1 LSVRLIAI
9 GATSY
14 SFIKEGIEEY
24 EKRLRKYFK
33 FELVVLPDVKNRGKL
48 SAIELKAEESTL
60 ILKQLKPTDSL
71 ILLDERGKDFDSV
84 NFARFLQKA
93 LANKNGNL
101 VFVIGGMYG
110 FDERLKEK
118 AEHLVSLSRMT
129 SSHQLIRLFFIEQLY
144 RACTIL
150 NGEPYHNEG

>member
-1 LSVRLIAI
+1 MGIKLITI

-14 SFIKEGIEEY
+14 SFIKEGVEEY

-33 FELVVLPDVKNRGKL
+33 FELVAIPDVKNRGKL
-48 SAIELKAEESTL
+48 NPIDLKAQEAIL
-60 ILKQLKPTDSL
+60 INKQTKATDTL
-71 ILLDERGKDFDSV
+71 ILLDERGKEFDSI

-93 LANKNGNL
+93 LANKNGNV
-101 VFVIGGMYG
+101 VFVVGGMYG
-110 FDERLKEK
+110 FDETLKQK
-118 AEHLVSLSRMT
+118 ANHLISLSRMT
-129 SSHQLIRLFFIEQLY
+129 SSHQLIRLIFVEQLY

>member
-1 LSVRLIAI
+1 MGIKLITI

-14 SFIKEGIEEY
+14 SFIKEGVEEY

-33 FELVVLPDVKNRGKL
+33 FELVAIPDVKNRGKL
-48 SAIELKAEESTL
+48 NPIDLKAEEAIL
-60 ILKQLKPTDSL
+60 INKQTKATDTL
-71 ILLDERGKDFDSV
+71 ILLDERGKEFDSI

-93 LANKNGNL
+93 LANKNGNI
-101 VFVIGGMYG
+101 VFVVGGMYG
-110 FDERLKEK
+110 FDETLKQK
-118 AEHLVSLSRMT
+118 ANHLISLSRMT
-129 SSHQLIRLFFIEQLY
+129 SSHQLIRLIFVEQLY

>member
-1 LSVRLIAI
+1 MGIKLITI

-14 SFIKEGIEEY
+14 SFIKEGVEEY

-33 FELVVLPDVKNRGKL
+33 FELVAIPDVKNRGKL
-48 SAIELKAEESTL
+48 NPIDLKAEEAIL
-60 ILKQLKPTDSL
+60 INKQTKATDTL
-71 ILLDERGKDFDSV
+71 ILLDERGKEFDSI

-93 LANKNGNL
+93 LANKNGNV
-101 VFVIGGMYG
+101 VFVVGGMYG
-110 FDERLKEK
+110 FDETLKQK
-118 AEHLVSLSRMT
+118 ANHLISLSRMT
-129 SSHQLIRLFFIEQLY
+129 SSHQLIRLIFVEQLY

>member
-1 LSVRLIAI
+1 MSIKLITI

-33 FELVVLPDVKNRGKL
+33 FELVVIADVKNRGKL
-48 SAIELKAEESTL
+48 NALDLKTEEAIL
-60 ILKQLKPTDSL
+60 ISKQIKPSDTL
-71 ILLDERGKDFDSV
+71 ILLDEKGKEFDSK

-93 LANKNGNL
+93 LANKNGSI
-101 VFVIGGMYG
+101 VFVVGGMYG
-110 FDERLKEK
+110 FDETLKQK
-118 AEHLVSLSRMT
+118 AAHLISLSRMT
-129 SSHQLIRLFFIEQLY
+129 SSHQLIRLFFVEQLY

>member
-1 LSVRLIAI
+1 MGIKLITI

-14 SFIKEGIEEY
+14 SFIKEGVEEY

-33 FELVVLPDVKNRGKL
+33 FELVAIPDVKNRGKL
-48 SAIELKAEESTL
+48 NPTDLKAEDAIL
-60 ILKQLKPTDSL
+60 INKQTKATDTL
-71 ILLDERGKDFDSV
+71 ILLDERGKEFDSI

-93 LANKNGNL
+93 LANKNGNV
-101 VFVIGGMYG
+101 VFVVGGMYG
-110 FDERLKEK
+110 FDETLKQK
-118 AEHLVSLSRMT
+118 ANHLISLSRMT
-129 SSHQLIRLFFIEQLY
+129 SSHQLIRLIFVEQLY

>member
-1 LSVRLIAI
+1 LSIKLITL

-14 SFIKEGIEEY
+14 SFIKDGVEEY

-33 FELVVLPDVKNRGKL
+33 FEIVVIPDVKNRGKL
-48 SAIELKAEESTL
+48 KPIDLKSEEAVL
-60 ILKQLKPTDSL
+60 ITKQIKHTDTL
-71 ILLDERGKDFDSV
+71 ILLDERGKEFDST

-93 LANKNGNL
+93 LANKNGSL
-101 VFVIGGMYG
+101 VFVVGGMYG
-110 FDERLKEK
+110 FDENLKQK
-118 AEHLVSLSRMT
+118 ADYLISLSRMT
-129 SSHQLIRLFFIEQLY
+129 SSHQLIRLFFVEQLY